1 MFAVRLAV
9 ALGCVLLV
17 QGSEFHNYILSEKF
31 IERINAKNSTW
42 TAGRNFHPE
51 TSSSYLRGLMGV
63 HPSAHLFM
71 PPVKE
76 SLQGSD
82 PDIPESFDPR
92 EQWPDCPTIKEIRDQ
107 GGTFYPFDTIWIRDD
122 NKGYL
127 NCLEHYPVPPV
138 NIA

>member
-9 ALGCVLLV
+9 ALGLV
-17 QGSEFHNYILSEKF
+17 FLARGAEHHNYILSDKF

-51 TSSSYLRGLMGV
+51 TSSNYLRGLMGV

-71 PPVKE
+71 PEVKE
-76 SLQGSD
+76 YLQGPD

-92 EQWPDCPTIKEIRDQ
+92 EQWPDCPTIREIRDQ
-107 GGTFYPFDTIWIRDD
+107 GGKLHIHSPHLMLCRQECR
-122 NKGYL
+122 GCGL
-127 NCLEHYPVPPV
+127 Q
-138 NIA
+138 

>member
-1 MFAVRLAV
+1 MFAVRLAL

-107 GGTFYPFDTIWIRDD
+107 GGKFYPKLLLSLDQ
-122 NKGYL
+122 GY
-127 NCLEHYPVPPV
+127 
-138 NIA
+138 

>member
-9 ALGCVLLV
+9 ALGCLLLV

-31 IERINAKNSTW
+31 IESINAKNSTW

-107 GGTFYPFDTIWIRDD
+107 GGKLHPLCCYYLLIKNTD
-122 NKGYL
+122 KGYL
-127 NCLEHYPVPPV
+127 NCLEH
-138 NIA
+138 

>member
-1 MFAVRLAV
+1 MFALRLAV
-9 ALGCVLLV
+9 ALGCVFLV
-17 QGSEFHNYILSEKF
+17 RGSELHNYILSEKF

-107 GGTFYPFDTIWIRDD
+107 GGKLHPLCCYYLLIKDTD
-122 NKGYL
+122 KGYL
-127 NCLEHYPVPPV
+127 NCLEH
-138 NIA
+138 